1 MGLDE
6 VGTARTLREHREVT
20 DALVAKHGGRL
31 VKTTGDGVLLEF
43 PSVVDAVE
51 CAVAV
56 QAVMAERNQGVP
68 EDRRMLFRIGIN
80 LGDILIEGDDIL
92 GDGVNVAARLEGIAE
107 PGGICISSSAHDQ
120 VSGKVSVEFTH
131 LGEQTLKN
139 IARPI
144 RAYAVVR
151 DGPGATRHVGSATPS
166 PRSAPRLSLVVLPF
180 ANLGG
185 DPEQDYFVDGVTES
199 LTTDLSRING
209 AFVIAR
215 NTAFT
220 FKGKPVDVKKL
231 GRELNVRYVL
241 EGSVQR
247 GGKRL
252 RVNVQLIDAESGNH
266 LWAERFD
273 KPVAD
278 LFDMQDEI
286 VSRLAHQLE
295 AKLIEEEARR
305 SERSQN
311 PSSMDLVFQGRALF
325 NSGWTPEF
333 LARARDSWE
342 RALALDPKNADAM
355 VGTAV
360 IDLTVALSGMIDNGP
375 ALRANAEA
383 TLTKAL
389 SLAPNHALAHTILG
403 LALISS
409 NRAIQGIAEYERALA
424 LDRNLAE
431 AHAQI
436 GIAKFVLGRGAETE
450 AHINEALRLSPRDV
464 FTYRWLQFVG
474 LSKLQLKEDANAVQ
488 WFLRSVEANRNWPIT
503 HFFLAAALAL
513 VGELDQAEAAAKAGL
528 ALNPAFTIRRYRD
541 AAYTDNRIYLAS
553 RERLYEGM
561 RLAGLPEG

>member
-1 MGLDE
+1 
-6 VGTARTLREHREVT
+6 
-20 DALVAKHGGRL
+20 
-31 VKTTGDGVLLEF
+31 
-43 PSVVDAVE
+43 
-51 CAVAV
+51 
-56 QAVMAERNQGVP
+56 
-68 EDRRMLFRIGIN
+68 
-80 LGDILIEGDDIL
+80 
-92 GDGVNVAARLEGIAE
+92 
-107 PGGICISSSAHDQ
+107 
-120 VSGKVSVEFTH
+120 
-131 LGEQTLKN
+131 
-139 IARPI
+139 
-144 RAYAVVR
+144 
-151 DGPGATRHVGSATPS
+151 
-166 PRSAPRLSLVVLPF
+166 
-180 ANLGG
+180 
-185 DPEQDYFVDGVTES
+185 
-199 LTTDLSRING
+199 
-209 AFVIAR
+209 
-215 NTAFT
+215 
-220 FKGKPVDVKKL
+220 
-231 GRELNVRYVL
+231 
-241 EGSVQR
+241 
-247 GGKRL
+247 
-252 RVNVQLIDAESGNH
+252 
-266 LWAERFD
+266 
-273 KPVAD
+273 
-278 LFDMQDEI
+278 

-311 PSSMDLVFQGRALF
+311 PNSMDLLFQGRALF

-342 RALALDPKNADAM
+342 RALALDPKSANAM

-389 SLAPNHALAHTILG
+389 SLAPNHAVAHTALG

-464 FTYRWLQFVG
+464 FTFRWLQCVG

-513 VGELDQAEAAAKAGL
+513 VGELDQAKAAAKAGL

-541 AAYTDNRIYLAS
+541 GAYTDNPTYLAS
-553 RERLYEGM
+553 RERLYGGM